1 MCFGA
6 NTLQLQFIYCA
17 LATLVT
23 SLKLNATI
31 SYPLVL
37 KSKTSSALSL
47 CAVRVQKSKNSAL
60 DDKTRDRKVTAG
72 VFNYDHWEKLVRN
85 PCSSLFRIFKLTL
98 CSIQVPLCRRI
109 IEINSSSNSETL
121 FFRDEGQAARPPCWS
136 EYICV
141 SIRVCLQQMDWR
153 CWLRDTSGVSVLRD
167 VLSDWRSLATFNEN
181 GPHPIHI

>member
-121 FFRDEGQAARPPCWS
+121 VFSGRGPSCSASMLERVHLRI
-136 EYICV
+136 YTCV
-141 SIRVCLQQMDWR
+141 FATDGLEVLTTWYKWRLGAKRCFIRL
-153 CWLRDTSGVSVLRD
+153 
-167 VLSDWRSLATFNEN
+167 TFTCDF
-181 GPHPIHI
+181 